1 MKFEQ
6 FLLNENMVDK
16 ALTLVKRMDF
26 KKAKKFLLDQFE
38 QFMVAVE
45 AAGVEREAVSI
56 INKGFNTRYRSLEQI
71 KRDRLRESELNED
84 AAHWWKLIKTEAF
97 PTLAFYPALTVW
109 LELDNLLRGQD
120 VNMRVVI
127 VYSLFWVLLVSG
139 KYLKGWTDWK
149 KQNPEEYNAEKAQGK
164 GGVI

>member
-1 MKFEQ
+1 MKFNN

-16 ALTLVKRMDF
+16 ALGMLKRLDF
-26 KKAKKFLLDQFE
+26 KKSKKFLKDEFDK
-38 QFMVAVE
+38 FAFAVE
-45 AAGVEREAVSI
+45 TAGLEKEAISI
-56 INKGFNTRYRSLEQI
+56 INKGFDTRYRSLKQI
-71 KRDRLRESELNED
+71 QKDRLRESELNED
-84 AAHWWKLIKTEAF
+84 AAHWWNLVKDEAF

-139 KYLKGWTDWK
+139 KYVKGWNLWK
-149 KQNPEEYNAEKAQGK
+149 KQNPEEYDAERAQGK
-164 GGVI
+164 GGIV